1 VADTRISGGTLA
13 HRRWSEAQCKAV
25 VEEMNRVLDHPTFK
39 SSKQCVALL
48 HYLVDQ
54 VMDGNQEGI
63 KERTLGVEVFGRD
76 PNYDTNTDPI
86 VRRTANEIRK
96 RLAQCYQEPNYHY
109 GVKIHLIRG
118 NYLPE
123 FEFALPDHIQEPIE
137 AKHVEQSPEPF
148 RLDSP
153 SITQSQSRANRWH
166 RNWILAVAATLLLS
180 ASIWLLFLRF
190 DAFRPPEYRIW
201 KPLLNSGDWI
211 LVCLSDADSQMAS
224 STGMG
229 GSQAI
234 DSIVASP
241 QTTPATGSRETPP
254 SIPFIDAHV
263 SHAITTRLLE
273 LKRRTGLQPS
283 SELTLH
289 DFRQRPAVL
298 IGGTN
303 NPWALIL
310 LAKLR
315 YSIQIDPTT
324 HDKWIRDAQNS
335 SKRDWK
341 IDGKLQSYADAP
353 FDYAVVTRVFD
364 EKTGQ
369 WIMALSGLEAYG
381 TEAAGELVA
390 DPAFAKYLPPA
401 VRSTGNFQIV
411 LKTSVLRGNTG
422 PIEILAFHAW

>member
-1 VADTRISGGTLA
+1 MAEIRIYGGTLA
-13 HRRWSEAQCKAV
+13 HRRWSEAQGKAV
-25 VEEMNRVLDHPTFK
+25 AEEMNRILDHPTFK

-54 VMDGNQEGI
+54 VLEGNQEGI

-109 GVKIHLIRG
+109 PVKIHLVRG

-123 FEFALPDHIQEPIE
+123 FEFASPDNGQEPME
-137 AKHVEQSPEPF
+137 AMHVEQSPEPF

-153 SITQSQSRANRWH
+153 SVTQSGGRTTRWH
-166 RNWILAVAATLLLS
+166 GKWILGIAATLIVL
-180 ASIWLLFLRF
+180 ASSWLLMVRL
-190 DAFRPPEYRIW
+190 DAFRSPEYRIW

-211 LVCLSDADSQMAS
+211 MVCLSDADSQLAS
-224 STGMG
+224 SNGKS

-234 DSIVASP
+234 DSIVAFP
-241 QTTPATGSRETPP
+241 QAPPALGLREVPP
-254 SIPFIDAHV
+254 SVPFIDAHV
-263 SHAITTRLLE
+263 GHAITTRLLE
-273 LKRRTGLQPS
+273 LKRRTGFRPS
-283 SELTLH
+283 SELTLW

-298 IGGTN
+298 IGGSN

-310 LAKLR
+310 LSKLR
-315 YSIQIDPTT
+315 YSIQVDSTT
-324 HDKWIRDAQNS
+324 HDVWIRDAQNP

-341 IDGKLQSYADAP
+341 IDGTLQSYADTP
-353 FDYAVVTRVFD
+353 FDYAVVTRLYD

-390 DPAFAKYLPPA
+390 DPAFSKYLPA
-401 VRSTGNFQIV
+401 NVRSSGNFQIV

-422 PIEILAFHAW
+422 PIEILAFHTW

>member
-1 VADTRISGGTLA
+1 VAEIRISGGTLA
-13 HRRWSEAQCKAV
+13 HQRWSDAQCKAV
-25 VEEMNRVLDHPTFK
+25 AEEMNRILDHPTFK

-48 HYLVDQ
+48 HYLVNQ
-54 VMDGNQEGI
+54 VLDGNQEGI

-76 PNYDTNTDPI
+76 PNYDTNSDPI

-109 GVKIHLIRG
+109 PVKIHLVRG
-118 NYLPE
+118 SYLPE
-123 FEFALPDHIQEPIE
+123 FEFASPGNGQEPIE
-137 AKHVEQSPEPF
+137 AMHVEQSPEPF
-148 RLDSP
+148 NLHLP
-153 SITQSQSRANRWH
+153 SDTRFKGKTSQGP
-166 RNWILAVAATLLLS
+166 RNWILGIAATLLVL
-180 ASIWLLFLRF
+180 ASSWLLLVRFEALRS
-190 DAFRPPEYRIW
+190 PEYKIW

-211 LVCLSDADSQMAS
+211 MVCLSDADSQLAGS
-224 STGMG
+224 DGKS

-241 QTTPATGSRETPP
+241 QAPQTLGSREVPP

-263 SHAITTRLLE
+263 GHAITTRLLE
-273 LKRRTGLQPS
+273 LKRRTGFRPS
-283 SELTLH
+283 SELTLW

-298 IGGTN
+298 IGGSN

-310 LAKLR
+310 LSKLR
-315 YSIQIDPTT
+315 YSIQVDPTT
-324 HDKWIRDAQNS
+324 HDVWIQDAQNP

-341 IDGKLQSYADAP
+341 IDGKLQSYADTP
-353 FDYAVVTRVFD
+353 FDYAVVTRLFD

-390 DPAFAKYLPPA
+390 DPAFAKYLPA
-401 VRSTGNFQIV
+401 TVRSTGNFQIV

-422 PIEILAFHAW
+422 PIEILAFHTW